1 MKFSVTDI
9 GKYKI
14 EENESV
20 LRVRYRYTLSDLI
33 SVLLYIIGFAVGALF
48 TWISVSNLS
57 ENIEFS
63 YSYLMLPIGFWLLYH
78 FGKFLILGLYNPSSG
93 ILSLNHSN
101 DSVTIRDSFKK
112 ETFQMQEMQG
122 LYVEMVNERR
132 PKQLFGMLKMK
143 LKSQSDIDCFIIR
156 SNNAVNERKAENE
169 IYQTAAKLRERIMNF
184 KNKNGA

>member
-20 LRVRYRYTLSDLI
+20 LRVRYKYTLSDLI
-33 SVLLYIIGFAVGALF
+33 SILLYIIGFAVGVLF
-48 TWISVSNLS
+48 TWISISKLS
-57 ENIEFS
+57 KNTDFS
-63 YSYLMLPIGFWLLYH
+63 FSYLMLPIGFWLLYH
-78 FGKFLILGLYNPSSG
+78 FGKLIIFGLYNPSSG
-93 ILSLNHSN
+93 ILSLNLLN
-101 DSVTIRDSFKK
+101 NSVTIRDSFKK
-112 ETFQMQEMQG
+112 ETFQMEEMQG
-122 LYVEMVNERR
+122 LYVEVVTQRR

-143 LKSQSDIDCFIIR
+143 LKSQPDIDCFIIR
-156 SNNAVNERKAENE
+156 SNNAVDERKAENE